1 MSYAGHVFFT
11 LYLLN
16 SDDYHDAAPDGGL
29 DGAADASHGGRG
41 GRHDDY
47 DDPDPHK

>member
-1 MSYAGHVFFT
+1 MSYAGHVFFA

-16 SDDYHDAAPDGGL
+16 SDDYHDAARDGGL

-41 GRHDDY
+41 ARHDDH
-47 DDPDPHK
+47 DDPHPNK